1 MSPSRRYR
9 EAPRLY
15 ARAAATLLTLFFGVR
30 RAKLHPERQA
40 RPKTGLVTARC
51 LLNTRGWRP
60 PMSRADGASAVGGPF
75 VGTRAGH

>member
-51 LLNTRGWRP
+51 LLDKRGWRP
-60 PMSRADGASAVGGPF
+60 PMSTADDAVGREGAF